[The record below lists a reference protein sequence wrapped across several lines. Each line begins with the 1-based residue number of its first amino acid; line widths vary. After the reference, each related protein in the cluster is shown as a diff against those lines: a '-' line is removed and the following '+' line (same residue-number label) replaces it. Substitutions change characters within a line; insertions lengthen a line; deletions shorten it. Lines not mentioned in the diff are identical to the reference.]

1 MHMLCLITF
10 KVRSENGYGKWQFWS
25 EIGSG
30 FGDGRHNPTKNSK
43 EYPPP
48 GGFNH
53 FIDILP
59 TNAFRE
65 FDWNGQGQILASIGV
80 CLFARK
86 FYDICNLRLL
96 VQFLGCIGIM
106 AFPSSWFISLHPSM
120 EKPDRNYSISYH
132 CFWRKKVDT
141 NPLALL
147 FSWSTI
153 KWQMIR

>member
-1 MHMLCLITF
+1 MD
-10 KVRSENGYGKWQFWS
+10 FWS
-25 EIGSG
+25 QVWKRVWEMAFFDLKLGLDLEMRAAQPHQKFQG
-30 FGDGRHNPTKNSK
+30 VP
-43 EYPPP
+43 PPP

-106 AFPSSWFISLHPSM
+106 TFSSSWFISLHPSM
-120 EKPDRNYSISYH
+120 EKPDRNYSRSYH

-141 NPLALL
+141 NSLALL